1 MLTKAS
7 IESKLR
13 EYFKEQ
19 PIVRAFLFGSFSKNQ
34 QTSTSDVDLLVELDK
49 KAKGDQR
56 EDSGVRV
63 EQDVCPEDSRDRP
76 ARADHGDPRGGVGKG
91 LGGGGA
97 HATEEIED
105 DEPTGSH

>member
-13 EYFKEQ
+13 EYFKDQ

-49 KAKGDQR
+49 KAKVGLIKFISIKLDLEDIFQTKVDLLA
-56 EDSGVRV
+56 DSGISPLIKSQIDKEKILVYER
-63 EQDVCPEDSRDRP
+63 
-76 ARADHGDPRGGVGKG
+76 
-91 LGGGGA
+91 
-97 HATEEIED
+97 
-105 DEPTGSH
+105 